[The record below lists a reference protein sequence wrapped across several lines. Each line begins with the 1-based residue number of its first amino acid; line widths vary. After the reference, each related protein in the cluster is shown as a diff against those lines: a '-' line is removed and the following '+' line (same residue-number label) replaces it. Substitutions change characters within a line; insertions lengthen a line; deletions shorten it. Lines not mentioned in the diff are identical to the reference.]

1 MGKTTEYD
9 YWKLFPRMPR
19 KVTIG
24 DITIRDGFQ
33 HLEKFISTQAKIF
46 YGQELI
52 LAGCRE
58 LEVTNLGA
66 VTTTPQ
72 FADADEVMQAMRS
85 DEFRKR
91 AAKKGI
97 DIDRDVTLT
106 CVTIRESA
114 VDRAIAMKQKGYGPD
129 RILMMV
135 STDEEHHFANSGT
148 TLPDYWKEA
157 ERCIKKARDVGIKM
171 CGTVSTIWGSPIS
184 GATRLEDAVEFTKR
198 WFSIGAHD
206 IEHADHDG
214 SANAAD
220 VYRYFSMILDAMPNP
235 EAHLC
240 HLHET
245 KRIASS
251 SILAALQAGI
261 CRFESTL
268 GGLGGQPANFLDDCP
283 IKGTGE
289 YYYDDPRYVGLICTE
304 DLLVQI
310 DELGIEHGY
319 DVDRILWLGRKLE
332 KTAGMRLRSEAIVNG
347 RTLKE
352 GHMKFARPGLGKR
365 KEKLGEKAGAKLPEG
380 WGETA
385 VLPEK
390 YGPEDPIW
398 KK

>member
-1 MGKTTEYD
+1 MATEYD
-9 YWKLFPRMPR
+9 YWKIFPRMPK

-33 HLEKFISTQAKIF
+33 HEERFISTEAKIF
-46 YGQELI
+46 YGQEMI

-66 VTTTPQ
+66 PTTTPQ
-72 FADADEVMQAMRS
+72 FVDADEVMKAMRN
-85 DEFRKR
+85 DEFTKR
-91 AAKKGI
+91 ASRAGI
-97 DIDRDVTLT
+97 DVFKDVVLT
-106 CVTIRESA
+106 CVTIRETA
-114 VDRAIAMKQKGYGPD
+114 VDRAIEMQKNGYGPD

-148 TLPDYWKEA
+148 TLPNYWKEA
-157 ERCIKKARDVGIKM
+157 ERCIKKARDAKLKM
-171 CGTVSTIWGSPIS
+171 VGTVSTIWGSPIS
-184 GATRLEDAVEFTKR
+184 GATKLQDAVEFTKR
-198 WFSIGAHD
+198 WFDIGAHD

-261 CRFESTL
+261 CRFEATL

-283 IKGTGE
+283 IRGTGE
-289 YYYDDPRYVGLICTE
+289 YYYDDPRFVGLITME

-319 DVDRILWLGRKLE
+319 DVDRVLWLGRKME
-332 KTAGMRLRSEAIVNG
+332 KSMGKRLRSEAIYNG
-347 RTLKE
+347 RTQKA
-352 GHMKFARPGLGKR
+352 GHMKFARPGLKKA
-365 KEKLGEKAGAKLPEG
+365 KEKLGEKPGAKIPDA
-380 WGETA
+380 WGASA
-385 VLPEK
+385 VLPDPW
-390 YGPEDPIW
+390 GPADPLW